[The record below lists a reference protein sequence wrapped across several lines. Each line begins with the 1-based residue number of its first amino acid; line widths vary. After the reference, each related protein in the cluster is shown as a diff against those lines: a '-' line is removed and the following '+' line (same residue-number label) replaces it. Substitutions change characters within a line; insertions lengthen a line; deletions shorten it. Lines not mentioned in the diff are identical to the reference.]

1 MVDFSFQVLIASKA
15 SNLLE
20 IHLRLKS
27 STRYILKQL
36 TKFSRDVL
44 SRFHEGIGKTMAW
57 CTIFDWFIFLAQQTN
72 QREYARDNKYDDVFV
87 KAYKQYELYNIKL
100 YKKLINHVEKDF
112 QIYVGWNIMTFQ
124 LNVNLVI
131 ILKLIF

>member
-36 TKFSRDVL
+36 TKFSLDVQ
-44 SRFHEGIGKTMAW
+44 SRFHEGIGKTMAC
-57 CTIFDWFIFLAQQTN
+57 CTTFDWFIFLAQQTK
-72 QREYARDNKYDDVFV
+72 QREDPSDNKCDDVCC
-87 KAYKQYELYNIKL
+87 
-100 YKKLINHVEKDF
+100 
-112 QIYVGWNIMTFQ
+112 
-124 LNVNLVI
+124 
-131 ILKLIF
+131 